1 MAWPPASSGSGGV
14 RDEHCLSW
22 DWVLCGDLEG
32 GCRRE
37 AAPPTKPE
45 AQTAADG
52 RSRKT
57 DDAIEDINPWHRRSH
72 VGARTHA
79 RGGNNMRNLIEDRR
93 VLRMQ
98 FEAFAHY
105 ARHESGKPESAYC
118 FDALATSVDDVSPE
132 LLEAYVEMFRQIEHR
147 KVGSALKQSIQQG
160 SWLPTDATEYMER
173 FIAFASGTGAPS

>member
-1 MAWPPASSGSGGV
+1 MTS
-14 RDEHCLSW
+14 E
-22 DWVLCGDLEG
+22 
-32 GCRRE
+32 
-37 AAPPTKPE
+37 
-45 AQTAADG
+45 ADG

-57 DDAIEDINPWHRRSH
+57 DEAIEDINPGRRSSH
-72 VGARTHA
+72 PGPMLAEE
-79 RGGNNMRNLIEDRR
+79 NNMRNLIEDRR

-105 ARHESGKPESAYC
+105 ARHESGRLESAYC

-132 LLEAYVEMFRQIEHR
+132 LLKAYVEMFQKIEHR

-160 SWLPTDATEYMER
+160 LWSPTNATEYMER